1 MRWSVVGWGR
11 RLAVVWWGL
20 GFGLVWWVRRWCGGG
35 VSFQCGGDVGLVRCG
50 LRGRLRLGDAS
61 ARYGVVVVREEE
73 GGFGSLGD
81 KVGVGEVRQGQK
93 ARQLKL
99 VG

>member
-1 MRWSVVGWGR
+1 M
-11 RLAVVWWGL
+11 A
-20 GFGLVWWVRRWCGGG
+20 WWVRRWCGGG
-35 VSFQCGGDVGLVRCG
+35 VSFQCGRGVGWLGAVRASALMRCG
-50 LRGRLRLGDAS
+50 LRLGKKTGRLRLGGAS

-81 KVGVGEVRQGQK
+81 KVGVGKVRQGKK